1 MTEKDFEPVKKLLDG
16 FLEKG
21 LPGFDFILYHKG
33 ECVFRHMN
41 GYSSIEEKTPMK
53 GNELYNIYSCS
64 KPITATA
71 VLMLVEQ
78 GKLSLEDK
86 LSDYIPEYAQMYI
99 KDANIEATATDGRW
113 DGDGNDNSPAKNL
126 RPAKNPIII
135 RDMLSMKAGFSYEY
149 NAPSIK
155 ECHAETNGKCPTL
168 EAIKAFA
175 KEPLL
180 YEPGEGHAYSLAHDI
195 LSAVVEVV
203 TGQKFGEFVKE
214 NIFEP
219 CGITNTTFNLP
230 DERLDE
236 VCEQYVFNKETNTPE
251 NCGKAIQHFKFGSE
265 HESGGAGGISTVE
278 DYIKFLEALRTGKL
292 ISKETLD
299 MMTTPQTTDEQYKN
313 DLYGYGLGVRC
324 PKSGSTA
331 TDFGWGGHAGAY
343 LAVDREN
350 EYSFFYAQHC
360 VGVPGITINE
370 AVPMVREILKNN

>member
-1 MTEKDFEPVKKLLDG
+1 MSDVKFQPVKELLDS

-33 ECVFRHMN
+33 ECVFRYMN
-41 GYSSIEEKTPMK
+41 GYSVLEEKIPMNGK
-53 GNELYNIYSCS
+53 ELYNIYSCS
-64 KPITATA
+64 KVITATA

-78 GKLSLEDK
+78 GRLSLDDK
-86 LSDYIPEYAQMYI
+86 LSDYIPEYKQMYI
-99 KDANIEATATDGRW
+99 KNVKVEASSTDGRW
-113 DGDGNDNSPAKNL
+113 DGEGQSETVANTLK
-126 RPAKNPIII
+126 PAKNPIII

-149 NAPSIK
+149 DAPAIK
-155 ECHAETNGKCPTL
+155 ACHAETNGKCPTL
-168 EAIKAFA
+168 TAIKAFA

-203 TGQKFGEFVKE
+203 TGQKFGDFVKK
-214 NIFEP
+214 NIFDP
-219 CGITNTTFNLP
+219 CGMTNTTFNLP

-278 DYIKFLEALRTGKL
+278 DYAKFLEALRTGKL

-313 DLYGYGLGVRC
+313 DFYGYGLGVRC
-324 PKSGSTA
+324 PKAGSPA

-370 AVPMVREILKNN
+370 AVPMVRDILKNN